1 MFSEQIVWKDH
12 PIVCSMFR
20 PARQRRPADRRA
32 SVLTELAICLPV
44 LTLLV
49 LGSIDIAN
57 TIHLKH
63 TMTLAAYEAGQTS
76 TCQGGTEAE
85 GRAKGMAILTDRSI
99 RNGTI
104 TFSPAITTATVP
116 GTYITITASAPANN
130 NTLGLTSYFRNSTI
144 TVRVV
149 MRKM

>member
-1 MFSEQIVWKDH
+1 MLCRS
-12 PIVCSMFR
+12 
-20 PARQRRPADRRA
+20 RRRRHADRRA

-63 TMTLAAYEAGQTS
+63 SATLAAYETAQVATA
-76 TCQGGTEAE
+76 QGGTEAE
-85 GRAKGMAILTDRSI
+85 GRTKGLALLNERGI
-99 RNGTI
+99 RNATIAYNPRITNNTAPGTRIRI
-104 TFSPAITTATVP
+104 TVTVP
-116 GTYITITASAPANN
+116 ANG
-130 NTLGLTSYFRNSTI
+130 NTLGLTGYFTNRTI
-144 TVRVV
+144 TVRTF

>member
-1 MFSEQIVWKDH
+1 
-12 PIVCSMFR
+12 MFR
-20 PARQRRPADRRA
+20 STRQRRFADRRA

-63 TMTLAAYEAGQTS
+63 TITLAAYEAGQTS
-76 TCQGGTEAE
+76 TCQGGTETQ
-85 GRAKGMAILTDRSI
+85 GRTKGMAILTDRSI
-99 RNGTI
+99 NNGSI
-104 TFSPAITTATVP
+104 TFSPPITALTVP
-116 GTYITITASAPANN
+116 GTYITVTASAPANN
-130 NTLGLTSYFRNSTI
+130 NTLGLTGFFRNRTI
-144 TVRVV
+144 TASVV